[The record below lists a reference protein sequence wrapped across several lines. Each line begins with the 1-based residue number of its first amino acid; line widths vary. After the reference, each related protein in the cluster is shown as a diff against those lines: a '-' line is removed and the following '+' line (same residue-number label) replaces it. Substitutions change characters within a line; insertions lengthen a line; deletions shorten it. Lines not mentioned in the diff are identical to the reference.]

1 MKHTICNQVR
11 FEIDE
16 KDLAAT
22 LSAGA
27 MEHLTQCVDCREFQ
41 TKETRLRQ
49 IVGSLETVNAPADF
63 DFRLRARL
71 ANDERAIYRES
82 SPIRVWR
89 LRSIAV
95 AAMLL
100 IFAGTVFMLRQMDPR
115 EPKMGDTGQAS
126 QVQQVAPAPRPD
138 EAATVNSGVTA
149 QNAQE
154 GFPIVAAQK
163 NTQPRRGVPLA
174 VGKRQSV
181 AVDLSSKPAPVIRGE
196 SIGTMST
203 FPLDVSQQS
212 FKVSLDD
219 GSGGSRT
226 ISVPTVSFGSRRVLM
241 GGSVSANQY
250 APKGDW

>member
-1 MKHTICNQVR
+1 MRHRICNQVR

-16 KDLAAT
+16 KDLAAA

-27 MEHLTQCVDCREFQ
+27 MEHLRQCVDCQEFQ
-41 TKETRLRQ
+41 TKETKLRQ
-49 IVGSLETVNAPADF
+49 IVRGLETVNAPADF

-71 ANDERAIYRES
+71 ANDRGAIYR
-82 SPIRVWR
+82 PIKVWR

-100 IFAGTVFMLRQMDPR
+100 IFAGTVFMLRQVDPR
-115 EPKMGDTGQAS
+115 QPKTDNTDQAS
-126 QVQQVAPAPRPD
+126 QVQKVAPAPRPND
-138 EAATVNSGVTA
+138 DASRVSSNATASNEQEQSPVVT
-149 QNAQE
+149 
-154 GFPIVAAQK
+154 AQK
-163 NTQPRRGVPLA
+163 NTTPRRAVPSA
-174 VGKRQSV
+174 FVKRPSV
-181 AVDLSSKPAPVIRGE
+181 AVDLSSKPAPVVRGE
-196 SIGTMST
+196 TIGTMAT
-203 FPLDVSQQS
+203 FPLDVTQQS

-241 GGSVSANQY
+241 GGSASANQF

>member
-1 MKHTICNQVR
+1 MNHTICNQVQ

-16 KDLAAT
+16 KDLAAA

-27 MEHLTQCVDCREFQ
+27 MEHLRECIDCQEFQ
-41 TKETRLRQ
+41 TKGTKLRQ
-49 IVGSLETVNAPADF
+49 IVRSLETVNAPADF

-71 ANDERAIYRES
+71 ANDQGAIYR
-82 SPIRVWR
+82 PIKVWR

-100 IFAGTVFMLRQMDPR
+100 IFAGTVFMLRQTDRHQPNT
-115 EPKMGDTGQAS
+115 DNTDQAS
-126 QVQQVAPAPRPD
+126 QVQKVAPATRPND
-138 EAATVNSGVTA
+138 EASRVSSNATAPNEQEQSLVT
-149 QNAQE
+149 
-154 GFPIVAAQK
+154 AQK
-163 NTQPRRGVPLA
+163 NTPPRRVVPSGF
-174 VGKRQSV
+174 VKRPSV

-196 SIGTMST
+196 TIGTMAT
-203 FPLDVSQQS
+203 FPLDVTQQS

-241 GGSVSANQY
+241 GGSVSANQF